1 MPLAPPAPP
10 PVAAVAKL
18 TRPTIDAGASP
29 YAWEAFLV
37 QFEDYLDLGN
47 VVDNHRKNSELTRA
61 IPRPCFER
69 VNERF
74 PAGAV
79 YELTYADAV
88 KESKRAVASPEM
100 PSVRRTNFLQVRQK
114 DGEAFISFLSRAR
127 AALVDT
133 NY

>member
-1 MPLAPPAPP
+1 MAAPDIRCTKTGCGRAFHSIEDLVDHVTAQHANAPPPAPP

-47 VVDNHRKNSELTRA
+47 VVDNHRKISELTRA
-61 IPRPCFER
+61 IPKPCFER

-79 YELTYADAV
+79 
-88 KESKRAVASPEM
+88 
-100 PSVRRTNFLQVRQK
+100 
-114 DGEAFISFLSRAR
+114 
-127 AALVDT
+127 
-133 NY
+133 

>member
-1 MPLAPPAPP
+1 MAAPEIRCTKTGCGRAFHSIEDLVDHVTAQHTPMPPAPP
-10 PVAAVAKL
+10 ALPAPPPAATVAKL

-47 VVDNHRKNSELTRA
+47 VVDNHRKISELTRA

-79 YELTYADAV
+79 YELSYADSV
-88 KESKRAVASPEM
+88 KEA
-100 PSVRRTNFLQVRQK
+100 
-114 DGEAFISFLSRAR
+114 
-127 AALVDT
+127 
-133 NY
+133 